1 MDAEFWNQRPALA
14 FIRDYARF
22 ARISPDSLLHCVL
35 ARVSVATPPNVVL
48 PPLVGASDA
57 SLNLFVAIVG
67 GPGGGKGLAEGAARM
82 LVPDIRNA
90 VTAQPASGEGIP
102 ALFAARESIPEDE
115 GGMKGETRLRC
126 VSPRALLS
134 IPEIGSLGGA
144 SSRQGSTVTPTLCSA
159 WSGEAL
165 GGFNK
170 SEVNRLAVPG
180 RAYRLGLV
188 TGVQPSASGTL
199 FDQSGVGLPQRFLW
213 AATVDPG
220 APDARPAMPIGA
232 FPFDTDDIPSD
243 ADASVFDAIYEQGTV
258 SGSLNYQMRLM
269 TFPDCAYAQTDASRV
284 AVLRGGDGDPL
295 DSHISL
301 VRAKVAGLLA
311 LMDGGRLNVSES
323 DWRLAGCIVEE
334 SCQVR
339 DRCLTR
345 MHEARQ
351 SEKADYYADSDAA
364 REQAEARKLDKAR
377 KSVLSQLER
386 HDPGHEGVKGYKL
399 RQYLGNNGSRAYQ
412 AIESLCAA
420 GEIER
425 LGDGSDTSSR
435 LWSLPA

>member
-1 MDAEFWNQRPALA
+1 MDAEFWDKRPALA

-22 ARISPDSLLHCVL
+22 ARISPASLLLCVL

-102 ALFAARESIPEDE
+102 ALFAARASIPED
-115 GGMKGETRLRC
+115 GGGAKGETRLRC

-144 SSRQGSTVTPTLCSA
+144 SARQGSTVTPTLCSA

-165 GGFNK
+165 GAFNK
-170 SEVNRLAVPG
+170 SEANRLAVPG

-213 AATVDPG
+213 AATIDPG
-220 APDARPAMPIGA
+220 APDTRPDIPVGA
-232 FPFDTDDIPSD
+232 FPFEAGAMPAD

-258 SGSLNYQMRLM
+258 SGSLNYRLRRM
-269 TFPDCAYAQTDASRV
+269 TFPGCALAETDASRV

-311 LMDGGRLNVSES
+311 LMDGGRLNVTEE

-334 SCQVR
+334 SCRVR
-339 DRCLTR
+339 DRCLAQ

-351 SEKADYYADSDAA
+351 SEKADSFADTDAA
-364 REQAEARKLDKAR
+364 REQAEARKLDSAR
-377 KSVLSQLER
+377 ESVLKQLTR
-386 HDPGHEGVKGYKL
+386 HDPRHEGVKGYEIS
-399 RQYLGNNGSRAYQ
+399 RMLGRNGGNAYA
-412 AIESLCAA
+412 AIEELYSE
-420 GEIER
+420 GELDVISRGEN
-425 LGDGSDTSSR
+425 TSSTAWA
-435 LWSLPA
+435 LHC

>member
-1 MDAEFWNQRPALA
+1 M
-14 FIRDYARF
+14 
-22 ARISPDSLLHCVL
+22 
-35 ARVSVATPPNVVL
+35 
-48 PPLVGASDA
+48 
-57 SLNLFVAIVG
+57 
-67 GPGGGKGLAEGAARM
+67 
-82 LVPDIRNA
+82 
-90 VTAQPASGEGIP
+90 
-102 ALFAARESIPEDE
+102 
-115 GGMKGETRLRC
+115 
-126 VSPRALLS
+126 
-134 IPEIGSLGGA
+134 
-144 SSRQGSTVTPTLCSA
+144 
-159 WSGEAL
+159 
-165 GGFNK
+165 
-170 SEVNRLAVPG
+170 
-180 RAYRLGLV
+180 
-188 TGVQPSASGTL
+188 QPSASGTL
-199 FDQSGVGLPQRFLW
+199 FVQSGVGLPQRFLW
-213 AATVDPG
+213 AATADPG
-220 APDARPAMPIGA
+220 APDARPDMPIGA
-232 FPFDTDDIPSD
+232 FPFETDDIPSD

-258 SGSLNYQMRLM
+258 SGSLNYQLRSM
-269 TFPDCAYAQTDASRV
+269 TFPECALAETDASRV
-284 AVLRGGDGDPL
+284 AVLRGSDGDPL

-311 LMDGGRLNVSES
+311 LMDGGRLNVTEE

-425 LGDGSDTSSR
+425 LGDGSDTSSW
-435 LWSLPA
+435 LWSLPS